1 MSSMRDGLRR
11 SYKSSVRCASQLP
24 LSESILTAP
33 PRPSGITS
41 LFSGGNVVPKVPLP
55 PQGSAITRLKVGTK
69 SCICLGR
76 YSLPFSLSSSDG
88 LISQRR
94 EFHAFCT
101 DFLSISFLSLPQEHA
116 WTQINVYQGRCKC
129 VLTISEI
136 TMYEHMLCV
145 DTGNSLFSW
154 ACLHKTLLYS
164 SSIINI
170 THLLICASF
179 ISFLFKK
186 KTTPPS
192 CGQSY
197 TK

>member
-1 MSSMRDGLRR
+1 MRKITHALMVLAESTMSSMRDGLRR

-101 DFLSISFLSLPQEHA
+101 DFLSISFLSLPPSRA
-116 WTQINVYQGRCKC
+116 
-129 VLTISEI
+129 
-136 TMYEHMLCV
+136 CV
-145 DTGNSLFSW
+145 DTNKCISRPIQVRIDNQKLF
-154 ACLHKTLLYS
+154 L
-164 SSIINI
+164 
-170 THLLICASF
+170 
-179 ISFLFKK
+179 
-186 KTTPPS
+186 
-192 CGQSY
+192 
-197 TK
+197 